1 MPIPAFFAGTKPQ
14 VLTIMR
20 EYRRCIEQAMAVI
33 HLPIVRTG
41 PEIEEDGEESM
52 VIVGIHPVKKVMML
66 NLGRKLEVPCF
77 EAI

>member
-33 HLPIVRTG
+33 HLPIV
-41 PEIEEDGEESM
+41 
-52 VIVGIHPVKKVMML
+52 IVGIHPVKKVMML